1 MYIRIFHNKNIYTV
15 SLNVTTTV
23 INTLHNIIL
32 PTFCICWIL
41 EFGQRVVIFNLQNV
55 DKH

>member
-1 MYIRIFHNKNIYTV
+1 MYIRVFHNKNIYTV

-23 INTLHNIIL
+23 VNTIHKIIL